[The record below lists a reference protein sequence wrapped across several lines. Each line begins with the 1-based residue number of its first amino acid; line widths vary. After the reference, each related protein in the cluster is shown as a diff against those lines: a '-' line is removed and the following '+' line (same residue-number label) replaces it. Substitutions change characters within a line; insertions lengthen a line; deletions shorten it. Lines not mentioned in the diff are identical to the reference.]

1 MFGALM
7 RWMQAAKVLPKVSE
21 TERQALESGTAWVD
35 RDFFSGHPD
44 FKRMLAEPYARLSAE
59 EQAFLDGPVEAI
71 CRQADPWQIQ
81 CERRVPEALIAAMR
95 EGGFFG
101 LSIPKAYGGLAFSK
115 TGKGAVKSKL
125 AAVHTAVY
133 NWASIPNS
141 LGPAELVTRYGT
153 EAQRAHYLPKLAR
166 GEYYPCFGLTEPT
179 AGSDAASIRAEGV
192 VFRAADGALKLR
204 LNFRKRYITMAPVAN
219 LVSLACRLS
228 DPDNLLGK
236 GEDVGISVVLLHK
249 GTPGLH
255 MGDWHDP
262 MGQHLP
268 NGPIVG
274 TDVVVPAEDIVG
286 GVEGAGK
293 GWAMIMECLATGRC
307 ISLPSTAVG
316 PMRSAAAL
324 MGAYSIV
331 REQFGIPI
339 GQMEGVRER
348 VARVAGLT
356 YQMDAA
362 FKYTMAAA
370 DNGQSPAVI
379 SALLKLQT
387 TEAGRQ
393 VAMDVMDVFAGSGVM
408 RGPNNIV
415 NDAYQAFPI
424 AVTVEG
430 ANILTRTL
438 IVFGQGTIRS
448 HPYVLRVVQAVD
460 RGDAR
465 EFRRALLGWGGQIV
479 GNAGR
484 NLLRG
489 LTRGFSAGSPVG
501 GETAVYYRRLAWSA
515 TRFALLTDLA
525 LFLVGGKLK
534 QKGRFS
540 GAMADV
546 LSWMFV
552 GFSTLRR
559 FEAEGR
565 KPEDLAL
572 VHWSLQHAL
581 GQIQQGFLGAYE
593 NFGDGLV
600 GRLLRGPG
608 RFWLRLNPVG
618 GPPAAALDAAVA
630 DAVQSIGPTW
640 QRLTEGAYLPPDS
653 DRGAGRLLRAFRLT
667 LRARPLRERLRKA
680 VKSGELQPGPLEAQL
695 REAVAL
701 QLIDA
706 PGAQLLREADAA
718 RMAAIEVDH
727 FTAEQYYALVGR
739 PVPEA
744 RIEAADA
751 EPVPSAPVDSA
762 PAQERRLAVL

>member
-7 RWMQAAKVLPKVSE
+7 HWMKTAKVLPKVSE

-35 RDFFSGHPD
+35 RDFFSGNPD
-44 FKRMLAEPYARLSAE
+44 FRRMLAEPYAQLSKE
-59 EQAFLDGPVEAI
+59 ERDFLDGPVEEV
-71 CRQADPWQIQ
+71 CSRADAWQIQ
-81 CERRVPEALIAAMR
+81 CERRVPDELIAYMR
-95 EGGFFG
+95 EQGFFA
-101 LSIPKAYGGLAFSK
+101 LSIPKEYGGLAFSK

-125 AAVHTAVY
+125 AGVHTAVY

-141 LGPAELVTRYGT
+141 LGPAELVNRYGT
-153 EAQRAHYLPKLAR
+153 QAQKTHYLPRLAR

-179 AGSDAASIRAEGV
+179 AGSDAASIKAEAV
-192 VFRAADGALKLR
+192 VFEDADGALKLR

-219 LVSLACRLS
+219 LVSLACRVS
-228 DPDNLLGK
+228 DPQNLLGH
-236 GEDVGISVVLLHK
+236 GDDVGISVVLLHK
-249 GTPGLH
+249 GTPGLQI
-255 MGDWHDP
+255 GDWHDP

-274 TDVVVPAEDIVG
+274 TDVVIPVDDIVG

-293 GWAMIMECLATGRC
+293 GWGMIMECLATGRC

-324 MGAYSIV
+324 MGAYSMV

-348 VARVAGLT
+348 VARVAALT

-362 FKYTMAAA
+362 FKFTCAAA

-379 SALLKLQT
+379 SALLKLHT

-393 VAMDVMDVFAGSGVM
+393 VAVDTMDVFAGSGVM

-415 NDAYQAFPI
+415 NDAYQALPI
-424 AVTVEG
+424 AITVEG

-448 HPYVLRVVQAVD
+448 HPYVLRLVQAVD
-460 RGDAR
+460 GGDVR
-465 EFRRALLGWGGQIV
+465 EFRRALLGWGWQMFANGWRSV
-479 GNAGR
+479 F
-484 NLLRG
+484 RG
-489 LTRGFSAGSPVG
+489 LTRGFTAGAPVSG
-501 GETAVYYRRLAWSA
+501 ATAVYYRRLAWAS

-534 QKGRFS
+534 QKGKFS

-546 LSWMFV
+546 LSWMFI

-565 KPEDLAL
+565 PPEDLPL

-593 NFGDGLV
+593 NFGGGLV
-600 GRLLRGPG
+600 GNLLRGVG
-608 RFWLRLNPVG
+608 RFWLRVNPIG
-618 GPPAAALDAAVA
+618 TGPATELDAAVA
-630 DAVQSIGPTW
+630 AAVQTSGASW
-640 QRLTEGAYLPPDS
+640 RRLTDGAYLPQES
-653 DRGAGRLLRAFRLT
+653 DRGGGRLLRAFRLT
-667 LRARPLRERLRKA
+667 LRAQPARERLRKA
-680 VKSGELQPGPLEAQL
+680 LKTGTVRPGTLDAQL
-695 REAVAL
+695 DQAVAVGL
-701 QLIDA
+701 FDA
-706 PGAQLLREADAA
+706 EEAKLVRDAQAA
-718 RMAAIEVDH
+718 RLAAIEVDH
-727 FTAEQYYALVGR
+727 FTPEQYYALAAR
-739 PVPEA
+739 PAPEPPA
-744 RIEAADA
+744 RN
-751 EPVPSAPVDSA
+751 A
-762 PAQERRLAVL
+762 PAASTPERRLAAL